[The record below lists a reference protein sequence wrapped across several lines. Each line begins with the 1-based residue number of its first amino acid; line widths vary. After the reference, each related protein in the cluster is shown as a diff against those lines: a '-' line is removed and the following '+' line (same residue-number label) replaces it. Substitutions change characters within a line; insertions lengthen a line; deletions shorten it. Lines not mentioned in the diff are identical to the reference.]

1 MNTLLTADLTR
12 YLVEP
17 SADTGHENERVLLLV
32 PTTTYR
38 IGDFLDAA
46 ARLEIE
52 VAVGSDQK
60 HVLEEFSDGGTV
72 TIDFENIEHGT
83 SQILEYADKYPL
95 KAIIG
100 IDDETTLL
108 AAKACQILGLRGSD
122 PDAVE
127 STRNKYLFRTRLAN
141 SGLQTPSFFLVQID
155 DDPFEAARRSNYPV
169 VLKPLALS
177 ASRGVIRA
185 NNEEEFAAA
194 LKRIRAIL
202 KQSNLGEE
210 NAKNI
215 LVESYIPGQEVAL
228 EGILEYGKLQ
238 VLALFDKPDPLEGP
252 FFEETIFVTPSRLP
266 DQLQKEIHTT
276 VESAAFHLG
285 LREGAIHAE
294 LRINEVGVWLIEVAA
309 RSIGGNCAR
318 TLQFG
323 AGARLE
329 DVILRHAIG
338 IDCQVANFRNESV
351 ATFEPN
357 NKATGVM
364 MIPIPTAGQLCN
376 VEGIE
381 AARNIEGIEDVTINI
396 AIGQVLVP
404 VPEGHR
410 YLGFIFAKS
419 ATPEALEAN
428 LRKAHEQLSF
438 IIEPIVPNSS

>member
-1 MNTLLTADLTR
+1 M
-12 YLVEP
+12 P
-17 SADTGHENERVLLLV
+17 
-32 PTTTYR
+32 
-38 IGDFLDAA
+38 
-46 ARLEIE
+46 
-52 VAVGSDQK
+52 
-60 HVLEEFSDGGTV
+60 
-72 TIDFENIEHGT
+72 
-83 SQILEYADKYPL
+83 
-95 KAIIG
+95 
-100 IDDETTLL
+100 
-108 AAKACQILGLRGSD
+108 RGCD

-141 SGLQTPSFFLVQID
+141 SGLQTPSFFLVQIEN
-155 DDPFEAARRSNYPV
+155 DPYETARGLNYPV

-177 ASRGVIRA
+177 ASRGVVRA
-185 NNEEEFAAA
+185 NNEKEFATA

-202 KQSNLGEE
+202 KQSDLCEE
-210 NAKNI
+210 NAENI

-252 FFEETIFVTPSRLP
+252 FFEETIYVTPSRLP

-276 VESAAFHLG
+276 VERAVFHLG
-285 LREGAIHAE
+285 LLEGAIHAE
-294 LRINEVGVWLIEVAA
+294 LRINEAGVWLIEVAA

-323 AGARLE
+323 AGTRLE

-338 IDCQVANFRNESV
+338 IDSQMANFRNESV
-351 ATFEPN
+351 STFEPN

-364 MIPIPTAGQLCN
+364 MIPIPSAGQLCH
-376 VEGIE
+376 VEGVE
-381 AARNIEGIEDVTINI
+381 AARNIEGIEDITI

-404 VPEGHR
+404 VPEGRR

-419 ATPEALEAN
+419 ATPEAVEAN

-438 IIEPIVPNSS
+438 IIEPIVPNRN